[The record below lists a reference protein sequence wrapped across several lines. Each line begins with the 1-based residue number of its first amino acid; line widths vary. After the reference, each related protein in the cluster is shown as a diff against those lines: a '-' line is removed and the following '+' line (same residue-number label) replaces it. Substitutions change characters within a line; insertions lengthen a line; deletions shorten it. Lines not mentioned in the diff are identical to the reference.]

1 MRYVSKCII
10 RCRRLYLYNEEY
22 NSKINI
28 MKLEDQ
34 FRGYDISTL
43 LNQILDAKKHNFCNY
58 FIIEKIQHVV
68 VELMYNKKDIAKLIQ
83 SDDNEVFRLGIQML
97 FEDYLDQYNKL
108 CENSKW
114 ESLVSDT
121 IKNYKYYI
129 DLNG

>member
-1 MRYVSKCII
+1 
-10 RCRRLYLYNEEY
+10 
-22 NSKINI
+22 
-28 MKLEDQ
+28 MKLADEI
-34 FRGYDISTL
+34 RGYDIPTL

-68 VELMYNKKDIAKLIQ
+68 VELMYTKKDIVKLIQ

-108 CENSKW
+108 CENPKW
-114 ESLVSDT
+114 ESLVSD
-121 IKNYKYYI
+121 IIKYYI